1 MRKRIGLAL
10 AMVLVFLGAASSP
23 SPAVPAGIDIR
34 NEAVVRNCP
43 NMPSGCCVVGWSGFC
58 RVCLRTGC

>member
-10 AMVLVFLGAASSP
+10 AMVLISLGAASSAAP
-23 SPAVPAGIDIR
+23 ASPARIDIR
-34 NEAVVRNCP
+34 RESVVQNCP

-58 RVCLRTGC
+58 RVCLVTGC